1 MSSCGGKCTGP
12 KEVDPSVPKLEV
24 ATVDF
29 LKVQN
34 DDFIHY
40 AFDGIELS
48 KEDILHN
55 IKIGKGLLQSK
66 DHLVVSSKDSII
78 NEIDQ
83 DENFSLNECQLEDQN
98 YYTVIQKKLH

>member
-1 MSSCGGKCTGP
+1 MSSCGCNCTGP

-29 LKVQN
+29 LKVEN
-34 DDFIHY
+34 EDFIHY

-55 IKIGKGLLQSK
+55 IKIGKGLLQNK
-66 DHLVVSSKDSII
+66 DQLVVSSKFSIVNDI
-78 NEIDQ
+78 EIAP
-83 DENFSLNECQLEDQN
+83 NFELKECQLEDQN
-98 YYTVIQKKLH
+98 YYTVIQKKSC